1 MLHMIIY
8 GFNGY
13 CHGTIYEEFS
23 IDPVKKIVSVTV
35 KDGVEFDYEE
45 VSRVDVY
52 FNEKLIKTIS
62 L

>member
-1 MLHMIIY
+1 MLHLIIH
-8 GFNGY
+8 GFNGF

-45 VSRVDVY
+45 VNRVDVY
-52 FNEKLIKTIS
+52 FNEKLIDTFKM
-62 L
+62 